1 MERSCACCGKLFT
14 TRNAS
19 HLYCYDATC
28 QRTRKSRWQ
37 KRKLTTDPAYRE
49 NQADAR
55 RRWQE
60 KHSDYWRTY
69 RKHHPRYEAHNR
81 EQQRQRNSRRRGGIL
96 PTAVAVPVI
105 AKMDASVPVKSGT
118 YRLIAMDSP
127 LIANM
132 DVVVELCLLSTSYGV
147 STKKM

>member
-1 MERSCACCGKLFT
+1 MERSCACCGDLFT

-19 HLYCYDATC
+19 HRYCPAATC

-37 KRKLTTDPAYRE
+37 KRKLTTDPAYRG

-55 RRWQE
+55 RRWQNQ
-60 KHSDYWRTY
+60 HSEYWREY
-69 RKHHPRYEAHNR
+69 RKRHPRYEAHNR
-81 EQQRQRNSRRRGGIL
+81 EQQRQRNSHRRRSIL
-96 PTAVAVPVI
+96 PSDVPMI
-105 AKMDASVPVKSGT
+105 AKMDASIPVKSGT
-118 YRLIAMDSP
+118 YRLIAIDSP

-147 STKKM
+147 PAKKT